1 MSWTN
6 ITKPSVGD
14 PTKKQAFADAVI
26 DDLTF
31 LKSAV
36 DSLGA
41 KSLIK
46 NGSFEI
52 DADADSI
59 PDNWT
64 RTVYTGGTFAIE
76 TTAPIHGAKAIKFTR
91 ASGAGN
97 GGGYIESD
105 YFEVTENRPLALRW
119 QHYCSAAGLKDRV
132 EVLWFTAAKAA
143 CATAS
148 TTIYDSTANP
158 TAWTV
163 QAASAGPPSTARYAK
178 LRITGGY
185 TDTDV
190 AGSSYWDDVEIA
202 QIELLER
209 IEFRTA
215 GTLRWTAPRSGP
227 VRVTVVGG
235 GGGGGGTATAQGPGA
250 GGGGG
255 CAQSIIQVVATTVYS
270 VVVGV
275 GGAGGT
281 SSNGSAGGQSYF
293 NTAGTVQG
301 AGGSGGTGSDGGA
314 GGAGGAAVGQRT
326 WTGETGQAG
335 DGGGNVPG
343 IGGNSRIGGGGA
355 GNTSVTGGA
364 GTLGGG
370 GGGGSSATGGAG
382 GTGAVIIEF

>member
-1 MSWTN
+1 MAWSN

-26 DDLTF
+26 DDLTY

-64 RTVYTGGTFAIE
+64 RTTYTGGTFAIE
-76 TTAPIHGAKAIKFTR
+76 TAAPIHGAKAIKFTR

-132 EVLWFTAAKAA
+132 EVFWFTAAKAA

-148 TTIYDSTANP
+148 TTIYESTANP

-163 QAASAGPPSTARYAK
+163 QAASAGPPSTARFAK
-178 LRITGGY
+178 VRITGGY

-202 QIELLER
+202 QIELLDK
-209 IEFRTA
+209 IEFRTP

-235 GGGGGGTATAQGPGA
+235 GGGGGGALAGTGPA

-255 CAQSIIQVVATTVYS
+255 GCGRSIVQVVASTVYAI
-270 VVVGV
+270 VVGA
-275 GGAGGT
+275 GGAGG
-281 SSNGSAGGQSYF
+281 SSGNGAAGAQSYF

-301 AGGSGGTGSDGGA
+301 AGGSGGSGADGGT
-314 GGAGGAAVGQRT
+314 GGAGGAAVGNQT
-326 WTGETGQAG
+326 WTGEAGQNG
-335 DGGGNVPG
+335 DGGANIPG
-343 IGGNSRIGGGGA
+343 VGGNSRIGGGG
-355 GNTSVTGGA
+355 NNSGGSGYA
-364 GTLGGG
+364 GGG
-370 GGGGSSATGGAG
+370 GGARAGGTGGAG
-382 GTGAVIIEF
+382 GDGAVIIEF